1 MAGVIGIN
9 SSWLRNRGTLDT
21 SVDLDLM
28 LTPGVYRIQNN
39 GLISYK
45 MMVVFVGDTYTVQM
59 FFGIGA
65 NDKSLRI
72 RNYYNGAWTG
82 FYNISL
88 S

>member
-9 SSWLRNRGTLDT
+9 SSWLRNRGSLDS
-21 SVDLDLM
+21 SVDLDSM

-39 GLISYK
+39 DLISYK
-45 MMVVFVGDTYTVQM
+45 MMFVFVGDTYTVQM

-72 RNYYNGAWTG
+72 RNYYNGVWTG
-82 FYNISL
+82 FYKISL